1 MNHLTEYI
9 VKKKINIINIVNAG
23 GLPGLK
29 CYYHVSKLNYNIFYK
44 NEKDK
49 WIQIDKEKLIK
60 VGKKM
65 IKYDIWMPILF
76 IKPGHNI
83 AEFRDVID

>member
-1 MNHLTEYI
+1 MIPKTNKYDEN
-9 VKKKINIINIVNAG
+9 KII
-23 GLPGLK
+23 
-29 CYYHVSKLNYNIFYK
+29 
-44 NEKDK
+44 KDK
-49 WIQIDKEKLIK
+49 TTFFDQILNASFFDKEKLIK

-83 AEFRDVID
+83 EEFRDVID